1 MLFEL
6 KNEHSFEFWADLY
19 INEGKKVNTFAVLLR
34 SIQLKSDRSGAD
46 VASLKILASITTPAI
61 ISYTFIDIEYRAIR
75 KP

>member
-19 INEGKKVNTFAVLLR
+19 IYEGKKVNTFAVLLR
-34 SIQLKSDRSGAD
+34 SIQLKSDRAD

-61 ISYTFIDIEYRAIR
+61 INYTFIDIEYRAIR